1 MNISSFNITD
11 VGYHYIGL
19 RVLSAMPE
27 APREEQNATISRSVL
42 KYARDRALRLM
53 LPEPKSTYD
62 TVGEKVCQELAHF
75 EFADAKK
82 GRGYELTP
90 AGMETLG
97 LLNDKNFVELRRTM
111 ALVHLKTYANLQA
124 VVHVHIGQNGI
135 LNPSVEATRTI
146 DTAYVA
152 TLLRPTFGTA
162 AESEA
167 EAFLQQV
174 EEYSPKQIEDAL
186 RDRVLKKLV
195 PQHSIGVPLFRSMT
209 DRLVSLRLLN
219 AMKVAHDKAEFHR
232 TYSPCVE
239 EPPIRNWHHRVT
251 TPLSAGGVSYTIY
264 LSEPDFQDEETQLS
278 LVDGLD
284 EAYAALPEQAGY
296 FDLPD
301 VRDFVCDKLL
311 IPEAA
316 FDEGI
321 IALLE
326 KPRPPVTLGLT
337 YDRITGRR
345 KPLVRV
351 GESTQI
357 YNLIRRA

>member
-19 RVLSAMPE
+19 RVLAAMPQ
-27 APREEQNATISRSVL
+27 ASREEQNATISRSVL

-53 LPEPKSTYD
+53 LPEPKSTYE
-62 TVGEKVCQELAHF
+62 TVGEKICQELAHF
-75 EFADAKK
+75 EFAEATK
-82 GRGYELTP
+82 GRGYELTT

-97 LLNDKNFVELRRTM
+97 LLNDKSFLELRRRM

-124 VVHVHIGQNGI
+124 VVHVHIAQKGI
-135 LNPSVEATRTI
+135 PSPAVETTKTI
-146 DTAYVA
+146 DTAYLA
-152 TLLRPTFGTA
+152 ALLKPTFGTA

-167 EAFLQQV
+167 EGFLDQMK
-174 EEYSPKQIEDAL
+174 ERSPKQIEDAL
-186 RDRVLKKLV
+186 RERVLKKLI
-195 PQHSIGVPLFRSMT
+195 PQHSLSVPLFRAMC

-219 AMKVAHDKAEFHR
+219 AMKVSCEKAEFYR

-239 EPPIRNWHHRVT
+239 GPPTRKWHQRAT
-251 TPLSAGGVSYTIY
+251 TSLSAGGSYTIY
-264 LSEPDFQDEETQLS
+264 LSEPDFEDKETQES
-278 LVDGLD
+278 LIGALD
-284 EAYAALPEQAGY
+284 AAYSALKEQAGY

-301 VRDFVCDKLL
+301 VRDFVCENLS

-316 FDEGI
+316 FDEGV

-326 KPRPPVTLGLT
+326 KPKPPVTLGLT
-337 YDRITGRR
+337 YERITGRR

>member
-1 MNISSFNITD
+1 VNISSFNVTD

-19 RVLSAMPE
+19 RVLAAMPE

-53 LPEPKSTYD
+53 LPEPKGTYD
-62 TVGEKVCQELAHF
+62 TVGEKICQELAHF
-75 EFADAKK
+75 EFAEAKR
-82 GRGYELTP
+82 GRGYELTT
-90 AGMETLG
+90 AGMKTLG
-97 LLNDKNFVELRRTM
+97 LLNEKNYAEVRCRM
-111 ALVHLKTYANLQA
+111 ALIHLKTYANLQA
-124 VVHVHIGQNGI
+124 IVHCHIVQNGI
-135 LNPSVEATRTI
+135 LSPSVETTKGI

-152 TLLRPTFGTA
+152 ALLQPTFGTS

-167 EAFLQQV
+167 ETVLEQMR
-174 EEYSPKQIEDAL
+174 ERSPKKIEDAL
-186 RDRVLKKLV
+186 RERVLKKLI
-195 PQHSIGVPLFRSMT
+195 PQYSIGVPLFRAMT

-219 AMKVAHDKAEFHR
+219 AMRVSREKAEFHR

-239 EPPIRNWHHRVT
+239 GPPTRKWHHRVT
-251 TPLSAGGVSYTIY
+251 TTLSVGGTYAIY
-264 LSEPDFQDEETQLS
+264 LSTPDFEDEETKQS
-278 LVDGLD
+278 LLGALD
-284 EAYAALPEQAGY
+284 QAYSALPEQAGY

-316 FDEGI
+316 FDDGV

-326 KPRPPVTLGLT
+326 MPKSPVTLGLT
-337 YDRITGRR
+337 YERITGRR

>member
-1 MNISSFNITD
+1 VNITSFNVTD

-19 RVLSAMPE
+19 RVLAAMPE
-27 APREEQNATISRSVL
+27 ASREEQNAMISRSAL
-42 KYARDRALRLM
+42 KYARDKALRLM
-53 LPEPKSTYD
+53 LPEPKSTYE
-62 TVGEKVCQELAHF
+62 TLGEKICQELAHF
-75 EFADAKK
+75 EFAEPTR
-82 GRGYELTP
+82 GRGYELTAP
-90 AGMETLG
+90 GMETLT
-97 LLNDKNFVELRRTM
+97 LLKEKRYHELRRRM

-124 VVHVHIGQNGI
+124 VVHAHIVQKGI
-135 LNPSVEATRTI
+135 LSPAVETTRTI
-146 DTAYVA
+146 DAAYIA
-152 TLLRPTFGTA
+152 ALLRPTFVTA

-167 EAFLQQV
+167 GEVLDQAQQL
-174 EEYSPKQIEDAL
+174 SPKQIEDML
-186 RDRVLKKLV
+186 RERVLRKV
-195 PQHSIGVPLFRSMT
+195 IPQHSISVPLFRAMC

-219 AMKVAHDKAEFHR
+219 AMRVTSEKAEHYR

-239 EPPIRNWHHRVT
+239 GPPTRRWHQQAT
-251 TPLSAGGVSYTIY
+251 TSLSTGESYTIY
-264 LSEPDFQDEETQLS
+264 LSEPDFKDENTQKDLLS
-278 LVDGLD
+278 ALN
-284 EAYAALPEQAGY
+284 AAFSALKGQAGY

-301 VRDFVCDKLL
+301 VRDFVCDHLS

-345 KPLVRV
+345 KPLVRA

-357 YNLIRRA
+357 YNLIRSA

>member
-1 MNISSFNITD
+1 MNISSFNVTD

-19 RVLSAMPE
+19 RVLAAMPE
-27 APREEQNATISRSVL
+27 ASREDQNAAISRSVL
-42 KYARDRALRLM
+42 KYARDKALRLM
-53 LPEPKSTYD
+53 LPEPKSTFE

-75 EFADAKK
+75 EFAEATR
-82 GRGYELTP
+82 GRGYELTT

-97 LLNDKNFVELRRTM
+97 LLNDKDYLELRRRM

-124 VVHVHIGQNGI
+124 VVHIHIAQKGI
-135 LNPSVEATRTI
+135 LNPAVETAKTI

-152 TLLRPTFGTA
+152 ALLRPTFGTA

-167 EAFLQQV
+167 EGFLEQMK
-174 EEYSPKQIEDAL
+174 ERSPKKIEDAL
-186 RDRVLKKLV
+186 RERVLKKLI
-195 PQHSIGVPLFRSMT
+195 PQHSISVPLFRGMC

-219 AMKVAHDKAEFHR
+219 AMRVSCKQVEFHQ
-232 TYSPCVE
+232 TYCPCVE
-239 EPPIRNWHHRVT
+239 GPPTRKWHHLAT
-251 TPLSAGGVSYTIY
+251 TSLSAGGSYTIY
-264 LSEPDFQDEETQLS
+264 FSEPNFEDEDTQQSFL
-278 LVDGLD
+278 
-284 EAYAALPEQAGY
+284 AALDAAYSTLKEQAGY

-301 VRDFVCDKLL
+301 VRDFVCASLS

-316 FDEGI
+316 FDEGV

-337 YDRITGRR
+337 YERITGRR

-357 YNLIRRA
+357 YNLIRSA

>member
-1 MNISSFNITD
+1 VNISSFNITD

-19 RVLSAMPE
+19 RVLAGMPE
-27 APREEQNATISRSVL
+27 ASKEEQSATISRSVL

-53 LPEPKSTYD
+53 LPEPKGTYD
-62 TVGEKVCQELAHF
+62 TVGEKVCQELGHF

-82 GRGYELTP
+82 GRGYELTT
-90 AGMETLG
+90 AGAETLA
-97 LLNDKNFVELRRTM
+97 LLNEKNFFEIRRRM
-111 ALVHLKTYANLQA
+111 ALIHLKTYGNLQA
-124 VVHVHIGQNGI
+124 VVHCHIVQNGI
-135 LNPSVEATRTI
+135 LRPSVETSRLI
-146 DTAYVA
+146 DVDYVA
-152 TLLRPTFGTA
+152 TLLRPTFGGL

-167 EAFLQQV
+167 QEFLEQMTGR
-174 EEYSPKQIEDAL
+174 SPRKTEDAL
-186 RDRVLKKLV
+186 RERVLKKSI
-195 PQHSIGVPLFRSMT
+195 PQYSIGEPLFRAMA

-219 AMKVAHDKAEFHR
+219 GMKFSSDGAEFYR

-239 EPPIRNWHHRVT
+239 GAPTRKWHHNVT
-251 TPLSAGGVSYTIY
+251 TAVSSGGTYTIY
-264 LSEPDFQDEETQLS
+264 LSEPNFEDDETKQLLLHTLNES
-278 LVDGLD
+278 
-284 EAYAALPEQAGY
+284 YSALPEQAGY

-316 FDEGI
+316 FDEGV

-326 KPRPPVTLGLT
+326 KPKSPVTLGLT
-337 YDRITGRR
+337 YERITGRR